1 MVALGQIA
9 LLILNELSSHINHL
23 RTTLEIMA
31 DQILDQVRKAA
42 EGQIVREYC
51 EVSEITW

>member
-1 MVALGQIA
+1 VVALGQIA